1 MHVCAEAGQV
11 ELFKFFVDEF
21 KGDIMARNHAD
32 ETPFIIAAKEGR
44 CNIVELYIEE
54 YSKNIQHKFYIDHHQ
69 HDGWTA
75 LLYASMNG
83 FAHLCE
89 TLVKKGR
96 ADVNHV
102 DKFKRTALHW
112 ACRFD
117 SCKVAEVLL
126 NLKASTSLLDMELL
140 TPKALGLKYNNK
152 EVASIVDHYASAK

>member
-1 MHVCAEAGQV
+1 
-11 ELFKFFVDEF
+11 
-21 KGDIMARNHAD
+21 MAKNHAD

-44 CNIVELYIEE
+44 CNIIELYIEE
-54 YSKNIQHKFYIDHHQ
+54 YSTNPEHKFYINHKQ
-69 HDGWTA
+69 KDGWTA

-89 TLVKKGR
+89 YLVKKGK
-96 ADVNHV
+96 ADINHI
-102 DKFKRTALHW
+102 DKFRRTSLHW

-126 NLKASTSLLDMELL
+126 NLKASVAIKDIENMSPKEL
-140 TPKALGLKYNNK
+140 ALKYSNR